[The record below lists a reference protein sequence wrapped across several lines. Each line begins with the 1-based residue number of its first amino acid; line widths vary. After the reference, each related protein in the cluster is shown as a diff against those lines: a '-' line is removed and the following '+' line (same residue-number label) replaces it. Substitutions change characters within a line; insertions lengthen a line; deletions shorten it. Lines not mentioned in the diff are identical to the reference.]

1 MPMTTKSY
9 SIRALQ
15 TFSAVSQHQSITRA
29 ARELGV
35 TQSAVSHQLS
45 KLASE
50 VGETLIVKS
59 GRRLQLT
66 ETGQRLADALRS
78 AFGQI
83 EESVA
88 QAIGSGRRTVRLALC
103 SSFAPGWMIP
113 RLSDLLRKHTEF
125 ELDLRMYAKDPAL
138 TDQVADAFIT
148 TLPEEAGFWSLLLR
162 REELVAVAA
171 PAVVRRLNAGE
182 RAPLITTD
190 TSPAHL
196 GARWHRLS
204 ERLGVPIDSFHDG
217 QWRLCSHHVLAYE
230 MACHGHGIALLPD
243 FVALQAIAE
252 GRLEPALD
260 GALISGKDYY
270 LCVKSS
276 RKNEPLLRALIA
288 WFEEQLDPATD
299 GDVRQATT

>member
-1 MPMTTKSY
+1 MATKSY

-15 TFSAVSQHQSITRA
+15 TFAVLSQHQSIARA
-29 ARELGV
+29 AQELGV
-35 TQSAVSHQLS
+35 TQSAVSHQIS
-45 KLASE
+45 KLTSE
-50 VGETLIVKS
+50 VGEMLVAKS
-59 GRRLQLT
+59 GRKLQLT

-88 QAIGSGRRTVRLALC
+88 LVVGSGKRTVRLALC
-103 SSFAPGWMIP
+103 SSFAPGWVIP
-113 RLSDLLRKHTEF
+113 RLSDLLRKQEEF

-171 PAVVRRLNAGE
+171 PQVVERLKAGE
-182 RAPLITTD
+182 KVPLITTD
-190 TSPAHL
+190 TSPVDL

-204 ERLGVPIDSFHDG
+204 ERLGVPLDSFHDG

-230 MACHGHGIALLPD
+230 MACHGYGIALLPD
-243 FVALQAIAE
+243 FVARQAIAE
-252 GRLEPALD
+252 GRLEQALN

-276 RKNEPLLRALIA
+276 RKDEPHLRALIE
-288 WFEEQLDPATD
+288 WFEEQLVVKAQ
-299 GDVRQATT
+299 GRNAA